1 MRCIHCPILI
11 KIHPELTSPHKF
23 SLQHT
28 KSLDVELEY
37 LWIVLTHD
45 PRATFTVNYEKLS
58 LCNIIGMTVYTCVCC
73 YYAFYLLT
81 IFCQSIDYKNWL
93 FLQSMFVNFLEEIP
107 WTDLSW
113 ETASD
118 TVLHFSLYSLLV
130 ILYYCFRLIEGSLVA
145 VPFSLE
151 LLCVNSKILIIW
163 IHKTETFQ

>member
-28 KSLDVELEY
+28 NSLDVELEY

-93 FLQSMFVNFLEEIP
+93 FLQSMFVNFLEEMQ
-107 WTDLSW
+107 WTHRSW
-113 ETASD
+113 EAASD
-118 TVLHFSLYSLLV
+118 SFYMSLYTDWLWYCTVVSDSVRALL
-130 ILYYCFRLIEGSLVA
+130 RLFLSY
-145 VPFSLE
+145 
-151 LLCVNSKILIIW
+151 
-163 IHKTETFQ
+163 